1 MKHLL
6 IIALCLLAFGA
17 EAAEKVPL
25 EHFAEK
31 SKFNS
36 FKISPDGKHIAF
48 TFDDQDQEK
57 LAVMELATKKIT
69 TTFSSDGSGREIA
82 TYIWASNERIV
93 MLNQKITGW
102 LDGQDKM
109 QKLVAGNIDGSKRI
123 ELLDF
128 KISRSGIRI
137 LSPLHDDPKYILVG
151 KYHWTDK
158 GGVKLNKMN
167 VFNSKFV
174 YVKDSPK
181 TKGTS
186 KSTIRSIAVD
196 TDNQAR
202 AAFEFDPVD
211 ENDDEDNVSYL
222 HYKAGD
228 DWELLTLPKHRDSIP
243 TVGILGFDKSNTK
256 FYFVSNHDLDHDG
269 VTGVFEFDLKSRKT
283 KFLFRHPD
291 VDIAGGVY
299 GPSGE
304 LVAVAYQAGYTNY
317 FYIDEAS
324 NQKEVNFHKS
334 LRASFKEEDF
344 SLSSYSK
351 DGSLATLRVASDRN
365 PGDYYIFDR
374 KKNSATYIG
383 SSMLNIKPKKM
394 SVVEPFVFTARDGL
408 KMYGLMTIPK
418 GKQLKDLPL
427 VIYPHG
433 GPYGVRDNWR
443 WDRRAQMLANNG
455 YLVIQLDFR
464 GSGGYGKDFREEGKG
479 QWGAKMQDDLTDV
492 TKWAIK
498 QGYADKERV
507 CIHGVSYGGYASMQA
522 VVKEPDL
529 YKCSI
534 PDAGPYELRIQW
546 DEADSFRYNRA
557 AGERYLKWML
567 GDNQPLR
574 IHERSPAY
582 HVDKLKAA
590 LFIVHGSED
599 VRVPIENAYFLE
611 EKLKKAGKPYIKM
624 YKKDGHGFSKKEYRV
639 ELYDKMLK
647 FLDKHIGK

>member
-1 MKHLL
+1 MKHIFAFLL
-6 IIALCLLAFGA
+6 CILALNV
-17 EAAEKVPL
+17 AAADKIPL
-25 EHFAEK
+25 EHFAQK

-48 TFDDQDQEK
+48 TFDDEDQEK
-57 LAVMELATKKIT
+57 LAVMELSTKKIM

-93 MLNQKITGW
+93 MLNQKVTGW
-102 LDGQDKM
+102 LDGQNKM
-109 QKLVAGNIDGSKRI
+109 QKLVAGNIDGSKRV

-128 KISRSGIRI
+128 AISRSGIRI
-137 LSPLHDDPKYILVG
+137 LSSLPDDPNHILVG
-151 KYHWTDK
+151 KYHYTDD
-158 GGVKLNKMN
+158 GAVKLNKMN
-167 VFNSKFV
+167 IFNSKFI

-181 TKGTS
+181 PKGTS
-186 KSTIRSIAVD
+186 KSVIRSIAVD
-196 TDNQAR
+196 TNDEAR

-211 ENDDEDNVSYL
+211 EDDDEDNVSYL
-222 HYKAGD
+222 HYKSAD
-228 DWELLTLPKHRDSIP
+228 EWELLTLPKFRDSIP
-243 TVGILGFDKSNTK
+243 TVGILGFNKANTK

-269 VTGVFEFDLKSRKT
+269 VTGVFEFDLQSKKS

-299 GPSGE
+299 GPDGE
-304 LVAVAYQAGYTNY
+304 LIAAAYQAGYTDY
-317 FYIDEAS
+317 FYINEPT
-324 NQKEVNFHKS
+324 NEKEIGFHKS
-334 LRASFKEEDF
+334 LRASFKAEDF
-344 SLSSYSK
+344 SISSYSE

-365 PGDYYIFDR
+365 PGDYYIFD
-374 KKNSATYIG
+374 KNKNSATYVG
-383 SSMLNIKPKKM
+383 SSMLDIKPNQM
-394 SVVEPFVFTARDGL
+394 ASVEPFIFTARDGL

-464 GSGGYGKDFREEGKG
+464 GSGGYGKDFREKGKG
-479 QWGAKMQDDLTDV
+479 EWGAKMQDDLTDV
-492 TKWAIK
+492 TKWAINE
-498 QGYADKERV
+498 GYADKDRV

-534 PDAGPYELRIQW
+534 PDAGPYELRLQW

-567 GDNQPLR
+567 GDNDALR
-574 IHERSPAY
+574 IKERSPAY
-582 HVDKLKAA
+582 HIDKLKAA

-624 YKKDGHGFSKKEYRV
+624 YKKDGHGFQKVEYRV
-639 ELYDKMLK
+639 ELYEKMLE
-647 FLDKHIGK
+647 FLEQNIGK